1 MNPDLARETLKEA
14 DFKRMMLR
22 TAAQYVSN
30 KCRQDERREKDIRDR
45 GDEKELEK
53 WLNGTR
59 YHNQEVLW
67 EARDLIEA
75 KHLKP
80 I

>member
-1 MNPDLARETLKEA
+1 
-14 DFKRMMLR
+14 MMLR

-30 KCRQDERREKDIRDR
+30 KCKEDDERRKKEIRDR
-45 GDEKELEK
+45 GDDKEIEK
-53 WLNGTR
+53 WLNGGR

-67 EARDLIEA
+67 EARDLIED
-75 KHLKP
+75 KYLKP